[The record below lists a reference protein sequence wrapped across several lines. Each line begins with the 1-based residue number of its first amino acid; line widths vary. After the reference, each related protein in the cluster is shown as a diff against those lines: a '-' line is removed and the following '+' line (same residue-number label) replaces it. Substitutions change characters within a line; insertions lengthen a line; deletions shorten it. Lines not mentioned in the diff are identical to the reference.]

1 MNKHTD
7 NPNVQSY
14 TCEAM
19 AGEFAFHLLG
29 ERTQLMD
36 SAVAEAEELL
46 AKIEDRL
53 SLYIE
58 YSDVCRINRAKVGES
73 VLVSEET
80 IECLLQAFDASGRL
94 NGKFH
99 PFMGLAALGSKEQKE
114 EVGRFLNLDGDGEF
128 SQEPVISMD
137 PEGNAIQKLREGPIL
152 DLGGIGKGYALDL
165 LAAHFKEWDFHGG
178 LLDSAGS
185 TFVAM
190 DTPEGEAGWNLE
202 IGYGSSTR
210 FITLPPKNALASS
223 GELFQGTHVI
233 DPDLEKS
240 KSPWLR
246 SYAIAES
253 GALADA
259 ASTASLLLDQQS
271 LAAVSETNEPL
282 SFALY
287 SESKSFST
295 GSFFTADE
303 SSDQQVDTLLVVP
316 CYRESK
322 RLPIFLPELCKAIG
336 DSDLKVNIQVVDDGS
351 PGDEP
356 EILEKFV
363 TELRDTFPFLN
374 QPLLLKNNQGKGG
387 AIRAGWDCGED
398 IDQLAFVDAD
408 GAVPATEVVRVLK
421 DADSETVHLA
431 VRVSDDS
438 PNAERDL
445 SRKIVARI
453 FNWLIR
459 SRYNIHVSDTQC
471 GFKII
476 PNSFYRS
483 AREKL
488 IQCGYAFDLELILSA
503 KKSGGQIKTIPVEWN
518 EIPGGTTNLKDG
530 LTFLKQLIKHSV

>member
-53 SLYIE
+53 SLYVE
-58 YSDVCRINRAKVGES
+58 YSDTCRINRAEVGETI
-73 VLVSEET
+73 LVSEEA

-99 PFMGLAALGSKEQKE
+99 PFMGLAALASKEQKL
-114 EVGRFLNLDGDGEF
+114 EVGRFLNLDEDVAF
-128 SQEPVISMD
+128 SEEPVISMD
-137 PEGNAIQKLREGPIL
+137 PEGNEIQKLREGPIL
-152 DLGGIGKGYALDL
+152 DLGGIGKGFALDL
-165 LAAHFKEWDFHGG
+165 LAAHFREWDFHGG

-190 DTPEGEAGWNLE
+190 DVPEGESGWDLK
-202 IGYGSSTR
+202 IGYGASMR
-210 FITLPPKNALASS
+210 FITLAPNKALASS

-233 DPDLEKS
+233 DPDLAKT

-246 SYAIAES
+246 SYAIAEN

-259 ASTASLLLDQQS
+259 ASTASLLLDEQS
-271 LAAVSETNEPL
+271 LATISKANEPL

-287 SESKSFST
+287 SKSKSFST
-295 GSFFTADE
+295 GSFFATAD
-303 SSDQQVDTLLVVP
+303 SSDQQADTHLVVP

-322 RLPIFLPELCKAIG
+322 RLPIFLPELCQAIG
-336 DSDLKVNIQVVDDGS
+336 DSGLRVNIQVVDDGS

-363 TELRDTFPFLN
+363 TELRNTFPFLN
-374 QPLLLKNNQGKGG
+374 QPLLLENNQGKGG
-387 AIRAGWDCGED
+387 AIRAGWDYGEG

-408 GAVPATEVVRVLK
+408 GAVSATEVVRVLK
-421 DADSETVHLA
+421 AADSETVYLA
-431 VRVSDDS
+431 VRSSDDS
-438 PNAERDL
+438 RNAERVL
-445 SRKIVARI
+445 SRKIVARV

-459 SRYNIHVSDTQC
+459 ARYDIHVSDTQC
-471 GFKII
+471 GFKVI

-488 IQCGYAFDLELILSA
+488 VQCGYAFDLELILSA
-503 KKSGGQIKTIPVEWN
+503 KKNGCQIKTAPVEWK